1 LQQFLAYTQDIHC
14 SGCVANTLHLTPI
27 CAAGLDVKACD
38 LVIRFGGEPTLIQ
51 LIQSKG
57 RARDANGR
65 LVVIC
70 TPEEEAHL
78 NEVVEQEQFV
88 DAAFSAYEAAQIRA

>member
-1 LQQFLAYTQDIHC
+1 M
-14 SGCVANTLHLTPI
+14 SLTYA
-27 CAAGLDVKACD
+27 CTTGLDVKACD
-38 LVIRFGGEPTLIQ
+38 LVIRFGGEPSLIQ

-65 LVVIC
+65 LIVIC

-88 DAAFSAYEAAQIRA
+88 DAAICAYEAAQSRAKPYIDEGAVQG